1 VAVYRCEVKRV
12 SRSDGRSAVAAAAY
26 RSASRGTND
35 RDGVTHDYRRRA
47 KGVVHS
53 ELLAPANAPDWA
65 QQRDRLW
72 NEAEAAENRRNS
84 VTAREVIVSLP
95 HELDDRQRADL
106 VRGFAAGLVERYG
119 VAVDMSIHRPDPK
132 GDNRNHHAHLMMTSR
147 RMTAEGLAAKTRELD
162 DRKTGPLEIEAIRA
176 LWEREQNNAL
186 SKADV
191 PERVTRKSLAE
202 QGIDREP
209 QPKIGE
215 AANAL
220 MRRGEPSRRGEL
232 HKEVADRN
240 AMKENTARVMA
251 MREQEEEQ
259 RRVTMREHMARQRSE
274 RLEAEKRE
282 AVTRALDAAAQQAAR
297 DQAEKKERAEKN
309 GQRRNGKTGS
319 APTASAPHAQRH
331 PLRRKSQNPPAS
343 NRPRTGSQK
352 PGHPK
357 PRPTLLLPA
366 NGSASGRKN
375 TAASARPNAK
385 PTATPKTW
393 AAPASAT
400 RSRARRLSARWPVG
414 PAALPA
420 AQRKAG
426 SLRPAGSASRTRA
439 CAAPPLVSTGRRRTC
454 WRTRRIRGLRA

>member
-35 RDGVTHDYRRRA
+35 RDGMTHDYRRRA

-53 ELLAPANAPDWA
+53 ELLAPADAPDWA

-240 AMKENTARVMA
+240 AMKDNTARVMA

-282 AVTRALDAAAQQAAR
+282 AVARALDAAAQQAAR
-297 DQAEKKERAEKN
+297 DQAEKERADE
-309 GQRRNGKTGS
+309 GTARPGALPS
-319 APTASAPHAQRH
+319 AARPAAS
-331 PLRRKSQNPPAS
+331 PLRRKNQNPPAS
-343 NRPRTGSQK
+343 NRRRTGSQK
-352 PGHPK
+352 PSHPK
-357 PRPTLLLPA
+357 PGPTPPPPA
-366 NGSASGRKN
+366 NGSASGRPN

-400 RSRARRLSARWPVG
+400 RFRARRLSARWPVW

-420 AQRKAG
+420 VQRKAG
-426 SLRPAGSASRTRA
+426 SPRPAGSASRTRA
-439 CAAPPLVSTGRRRTC
+439 CAAPPRASTGRRRTC

>member
-1 VAVYRCEVKRV
+1 
-12 SRSDGRSAVAAAAY
+12 
-26 RSASRGTND
+26 
-35 RDGVTHDYRRRA
+35 
-47 KGVVHS
+47 
-53 ELLAPANAPDWA
+53 
-65 QQRDRLW
+65 
-72 NEAEAAENRRNS
+72 
-84 VTAREVIVSLP
+84 VIVSLP

-186 SKADV
+186 SKAGV

-297 DQAEKKERAEKN
+297 DQAEKERAEKER
-309 GQRRNGKTGS
+309 QDRERADRERAARPAPPPPPEKS
-319 APTASAPHAQRH
+319 EPARQQPPPAPTGQEAR
-331 PLRRKSQNPPAS
+331 SQ
-343 NRPRTGSQK
+343 
-352 PGHPK
+352 
-357 PRPTLLLPA
+357 
-366 NGSASGRKN
+366 
-375 TAASARPNAK
+375 
-385 PTATPKTW
+385 
-393 AAPASAT
+393 AT
-400 RSRARRLSARWPVG
+400 RSPARPFRYPRMGA
-414 PAALPA
+414 PAAGRTPPPA
-420 AQRKAG
+420 RG
-426 SLRPAGSASRTRA
+426 RTRSQ
-439 CAAPPLVSTGRRRTC
+439 PPHPRLGPHPQARP
-454 WRTRRIRGLRA
+454 GLRLGGFPLAGLLGQPRSQPLDVKRVRSVQQGQHPELGHVPHRRW